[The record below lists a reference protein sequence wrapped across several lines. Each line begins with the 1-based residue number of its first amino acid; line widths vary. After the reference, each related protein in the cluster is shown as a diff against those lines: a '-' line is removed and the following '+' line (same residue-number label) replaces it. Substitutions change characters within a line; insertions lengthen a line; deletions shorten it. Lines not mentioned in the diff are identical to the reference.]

1 MWALACGGGSSQ
13 DCRGGD
19 PCVVEVA
26 HTLLEMRRFQEP
38 PSDWHPSTLKVAWAW
53 LASGVVVVGVVVEDS
68 STGTDDTGGTGGTV
82 GIVGTAGHT
91 LHSTYKKCHRG
102 KKC

>member
-13 DCRGGD
+13 DCGGGD

-38 PSDWHPSTLKVAWAW
+38 PSDWRPSVLKVAWAW
-53 LASGVVVVGVVVEDS
+53 WASGAVEVAVVVDS
-68 STGTDDTGGTGGTV
+68 STGTVDTVGTAGTV
-82 GIVGTAGHT
+82 GTVGTAGHT
-91 LHSTYKKCHRG
+91 LHNT
-102 KKC
+102 